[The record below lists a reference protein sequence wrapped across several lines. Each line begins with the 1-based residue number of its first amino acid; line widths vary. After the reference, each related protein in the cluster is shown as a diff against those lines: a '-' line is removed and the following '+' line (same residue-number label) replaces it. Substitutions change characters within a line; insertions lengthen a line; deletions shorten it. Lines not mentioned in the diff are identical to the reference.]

1 MRKITTLLFVT
12 FTFLFTLS
20 YNAGADTRSIKV
32 FRCSGEKI
40 NTGDTTYSVLKK
52 CGEPAFKELLS
63 NEGCEREEK
72 WHYDCFGRGYVEELF
87 FKKGIL
93 VNRTRGEESKGTQNC
108 E

>member
-1 MRKITTLLFVT
+1 MRNITLIVFVFFAALFI
-12 FTFLFTLS
+12 S
-20 YNAGADTRSIKV
+20 DHAGADTRSTKV

-40 NTGDTTYSVLKK
+40 EIGDTTYSVLKK
-52 CGEPAFKELLS
+52 CGEPAYQELLS

-72 WHYDCFGRGYVEELF
+72 WHYDCYGRGYVEELI

-93 VNRTRGEESKGTQNC
+93 AERLRGEDSRGVQPC